1 MAILDENIG
10 RVMCQWWGFYREGGV
25 GIKPRFIVDMNGNIR
40 LKENPVR
47 SKDDVKNLCDINFV
61 INKG

>member
-1 MAILDENIG
+1 LAILDKNIG
-10 RVMCQWWGFYREGGV
+10 RVMCQWWCFYREGGV